1 MKAAAGGIMSIRVA
15 FFDDHPI
22 LLEGLVGIFKALED
36 FEVVGQGYSAAE
48 VLGTAKSLL
57 PDVLVL
63 DLNMPGDVLET
74 IAAVARELPDIR
86 FVIFTASTNV
96 DNAVC
101 ALEAGANGYVV
112 KGSTAAELV
121 AALKGVVSGETYITT
136 GFASKVIAAL
146 RTAAV
151 RKKTV
156 EQIRFSVR
164 EEQVVRLLLNGSTN
178 RKIAQTLQI
187 SEKTV
192 KQYMSSLMQKLNV
205 RNRLE
210 VVLAAQHLSIVQSPK
225 TLQ

>member
-1 MKAAAGGIMSIRVA
+1 MSIRVA

-22 LLEGLVGIFKALED
+22 LLEGLVGIFKTLDD
-36 FEVVGQGYSAAE
+36 FEVVGQGYSADDI
-48 VLGTAKSLL
+48 LGTAKTLV
-57 PDVLVL
+57 PDVLVV

-74 IAAVARELPDIR
+74 MASVAREFPGIR

-121 AALKGVVSGETYITT
+121 AALKGVVSGETYITN

-146 RTAAV
+146 RTAAT
-151 RKKTV
+151 RKQSV
-156 EQIRFSVR
+156 ERFRFSLR

-178 RKIAQTLQI
+178 REIARKLQI

-210 VVLAAQHLSIVQSPK
+210 VVLAAQQLSIAQASK